1 MSFLYPSVLWALL
14 ALLIPIAVHLF
25 NLRRHKLEYFSN
37 TELLKTIHQENK
49 RTRRLKH
56 LVALLLRCVF
66 IAALVL
72 AFAFPYPQDT
82 ESALDVEE
90 DVVGVYIDNSM
101 SMKALSERTTLLDD
115 ARESARNLVRQY
127 PPSTRFLLMTNSF
140 EVQNEYPM
148 NQEEMLDQLDRM
160 SPDGPPMK
168 MDVVLER
175 FAMLRQYHGLEGAS
189 LFVYSDFQKNML
201 QMTGV
206 QNDSTVRI
214 YAIPLSA
221 GPRTNLS
228 IDTVWLGSPIMQ
240 AGLANEVHVVVHNRG
255 DRAVQGVP
263 VNLTMNERVV
273 AASTVDVEPYGTAE
287 LLMQIVPEM
296 TGGIRC
302 TASLVDYPITFDDAY
317 HFVVEP
323 RKTLTVVEL
332 NSGNS
337 PSCISLV
344 FADDP
349 QYDYVAMNPNRF
361 DLHTL
366 SKAQLVVVDA
376 TSEINA
382 SLRQALEEDAAE
394 GASLLLFHDDGA
406 VDTNKMAVTDLAL
419 RHDFFDDMIL
429 EMPQHA
435 DLPKAFRHV
444 RLNPNAKSTT
454 LIHLANGDPLLTLR
468 QEGRGYIFDMATKLD
483 DSWSSLADNALF
495 VPLMLKMALLGGGVG
510 KIAYTKGEDKI
521 LIFNDLDISGN
532 LNLSIKDHS
541 GSYDAVPSFEMR
553 NNRLFVYLGEDLQ
566 EAGFYDLV
574 VNDSVRHV
582 MAWNDSRLE
591 SDMEF
596 CSQEQVEQVFHDA
609 GMEVEAMFEVG
620 DFTHHDLMQ
629 ALARKSTW
637 WHWLVL
643 LALLAIVGEAAVLR
657 FWK

>member
-1 MSFLYPSVLWALL
+1 MLWALL
-14 ALLIPIAVHLF
+14 ALLIPIAIHLF
-25 NLRRHKLEYFSN
+25 NLRRHKQEYFSN
-37 TELLKTIHQENK
+37 TELLKTIHQENVK
-49 RTRRLKH
+49 TRRLKH
-56 LVALLLRCVF
+56 LVALLLRCIF

-72 AFAFPYPQDT
+72 AFAFPYPQDK
-82 ESALDVEE
+82 ESVTNVDE

-115 ARESARNLVRQY
+115 ARESARQLVGQY

-160 SPDGPPMK
+160 SLDGPPVK
-168 MDVVLER
+168 VNQVLDR

-189 LFVYSDFQKNML
+189 LFLYSDFQKNML
-201 QMTGV
+201 QVTGV
-206 QNDSTVRI
+206 QPDSALRV

-221 GPRTNLS
+221 GIRSNLS
-228 IDTVWLGSPIMQ
+228 IDTVWLDSPIMQ

-255 DRAVQGVP
+255 DRAVQGIP

-273 AASTVDVEPYGTAE
+273 AASTVDVEPFGTTE
-287 LLMQIVPEM
+287 LLMQIVPET

-302 TASLVDYPITFDDAY
+302 SASLVDFPITFDDAY
-317 HFVVEP
+317 HFVLEP

-332 NSGNS
+332 NSENS
-337 PSCISLV
+337 PSCVSMV

-349 QYDYVAMNPNRF
+349 QYDYVLMNPNRF
-361 DLHTL
+361 DLHAL

-394 GASLLLFHDDGA
+394 GTSLLFFHDDGA
-406 VDTNKMAVTDLAL
+406 VDTNKLAVSDLAL

-435 DLPKAFRHV
+435 DLPKVFRHV
-444 RLNPNAKSTT
+444 SLNPDAKATT

-468 QEGRGYIFDMATKLD
+468 QEGRGYVFDMATTLN

-510 KIAYTKGEDKI
+510 RIAYTIGDDKI
-521 LIFNDLDISGN
+521 IVFNDLDVNGN
-532 LNLSIKDHS
+532 LNLRIKDDV
-541 GSYDAVPSFEMR
+541 GSFDALPSYETR
-553 NNRLFVYLGEDLQ
+553 NNRLFVYLGGDLQ

-591 SDMEF
+591 SEMEF
-596 CSQEQVEQVFHDA
+596 YSQDQVEQAFREA
-609 GMEVEAMFEVG
+609 GLAVEAVFEVG
-620 DFTHHDLMQ
+620 DFAHHDLMQ
-629 ALARKSTW
+629 AVARKSIW
-637 WHWLVL
+637 WRWFVL
-643 LALLAIVGEAAVLR
+643 LALLVLVGEVAVLR